1 MTGTAPRLA
10 CRSASRRPIPQSAPG
25 AARAAFVVE
34 MTYAAISVYW
44 GTGRK
49 LAAGH
54 GRRHPGAAGLSGVL
68 TVVGLLVQGRVIAS
82 GAHADERA
90 LAWPAYLWD
99 PWFLGGG
106 LLVLVVLVT
115 TRPTVRGVT

>member
-1 MTGTAPRLA
+1 
-10 CRSASRRPIPQSAPG
+10 
-25 AARAAFVVE
+25 
-34 MTYAAISVYW
+34 
-44 GTGRK
+44 
-49 LAAGH
+49 
-54 GRRHPGAAGLSGVL
+54 VL